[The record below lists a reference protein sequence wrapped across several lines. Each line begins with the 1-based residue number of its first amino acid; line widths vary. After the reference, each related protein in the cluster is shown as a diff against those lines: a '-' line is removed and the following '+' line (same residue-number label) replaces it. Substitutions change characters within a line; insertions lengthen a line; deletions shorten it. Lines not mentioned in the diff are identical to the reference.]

1 MKTNKPKVQKKV
13 AKKAAK
19 KDLEKTLTE
28 RFLEVINQLGH
39 DAGKVG
45 DDISKAGK
53 TIAKKLAKKVS
64 KVQETVGFNA
74 APGGKKDKKAFDQHQ
89 EKTIA
94 VKDQKNEKLK
104 KSVKPEKA
112 VKSDNSAKMIDGVAK
127 TAKNQEKVD
136 KTDIVKPRP
145 LAQSVKVTPI
155 TSEARA
161 AQALAK
167 SAAAK
172 TTSTPAK
179 KRASRAKPK
188 AEVFP
193 EDPEMPENIDPA

>member
-28 RFLEVINQLGH
+28 RFLEVISQLGH

-64 KVQETVGFNA
+64 KVQEAVGFKA
-74 APGGKKDKKAFDQHQ
+74 ESGVKKDKKALDHPN
-89 EKTIA
+89 EKA
-94 VKDQKNEKLK
+94 ASAKDQNNRKLE
-104 KSVKPEKA
+104 KSVKQDKT
-112 VKSDNSAKMIDGVAK
+112 VKIKKIDGVVKAPK
-127 TAKNQEKVD
+127 RQPQLMNNDV
-136 KTDIVKPRP
+136 IKPRP

-167 SAAAK
+167 SAATK
-172 TTSTPAK
+172 TATAPVK

-193 EDPEMPENIDPA
+193 EDPEMPENIEPA

>member
-28 RFLEVINQLGH
+28 RFLEVISQLGH

-53 TIAKKLAKKVS
+53 TIARKLAKKVAKAQEAVGMKDS
-64 KVQETVGFNA
+64 LEVEKVQKIPEA
-74 APGGKKDKKAFDQHQ
+74 KKKKAEVAQDTWTTKP
-89 EKTIA
+89 EKTI
-94 VKDQKNEKLK
+94 
-104 KSVKPEKA
+104 KPERT
-112 VKSDNSAKMIDGVAK
+112 VKSEKQGK
-127 TAKNQEKVD
+127 KVD
-136 KTDIVKPRP
+136 TEIAKQRP

-155 TSEARA
+155 SSA
-161 AQALAK
+161 AHAEQALSKAATAK
-167 SAAAK
+167 VSA
-172 TTSTPAK
+172 PVVK
-179 KRASRAKPK
+179 KRPSRAKSK

-193 EDPEMPENIDPA
+193 EDPEMPEHTDPA